1 MPTVIKVALHACM
14 IMLSIMQPRLIS
26 ATTCMIILSNM
37 HILSSLMDP
46 NMWATAFCRTE
57 EAGETPSIIKSGRIQ
72 PMVVVIESISDVF
85 GARRT

>member
-1 MPTVIKVALHACM
+1 M
-14 IMLSIMQPRLIS
+14 
-26 ATTCMIILSNM
+26 
-37 HILSSLMDP
+37 LSSLMLP

-72 PMVVVIESISDVF
+72 PMVVVIDSISDVF